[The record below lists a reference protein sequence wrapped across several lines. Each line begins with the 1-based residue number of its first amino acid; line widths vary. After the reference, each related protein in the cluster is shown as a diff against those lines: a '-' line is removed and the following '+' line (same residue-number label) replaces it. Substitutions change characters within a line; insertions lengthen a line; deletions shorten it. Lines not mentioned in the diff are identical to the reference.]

1 MNPTE
6 IQQTVQMQAIMGII
20 EMVVMVFI
28 LIFLVYLMLRL
39 SSIFRKQDKLPGIH
53 DKILEKRITVY
64 TGTIA
69 KLYDI
74 LCFYL
79 YIGNWVEVSPVDLI
93 RLKVELDKH
102 THTYAPLFPDELI
115 QKIEEFSKLCF
126 IIPSGWEH
134 DVKIKS
140 LYELRARHHL
150 AWEESWSD
158 YFDTKNVVEATKL
171 KEKYKDLIESFKNY
185 LMVP

>member
-1 MNPTE
+1 MNLTE
-6 IQQTVQMQAIMGII
+6 IQQTVQLQAVMGII

-64 TGTIA
+64 AGIIA

-79 YIGNWVEVSPVDLI
+79 YTGNWAEITPVDVIRLKRELDKDLNSYAPLIHDDLI
-93 RLKVELDKH
+93 RD
-102 THTYAPLFPDELI
+102 I
-115 QKIEEFSKLCF
+115 QEFNKLCF
-126 IIPSGWEH
+126 ISVSGWEH
-134 DVKIKS
+134 DIKIKS
-140 LYELRARHHL
+140 SYELRERHQGV
-150 AWEESWSD
+150 WEDTWRE
-158 YFDTKNVVEATKL
+158 YFDTKNVVEATKM
-171 KEKYKDLIESFKNY
+171 KEKYDKVVDSFKMN
-185 LMVP
+185 LMLP